1 MRWHPHAAR
10 PDQVRH
16 PLPLTPVL
24 PLGRTAISDDGALLA
39 VRPKPM
45 VRNGLGK
52 PPRLVHQPGQ
62 GERTAETITAEP
74 INDTETKLGRRG
86 PHP

>member
-52 PPRLVHQPGQ
+52 PPHQFDKSVGRLVRQPSQ
-62 GERTAETITAEP
+62 GERTAEP
-74 INDTETKLGRRG
+74 IAA
-86 PHP
+86 

>member
-39 VRPKPM
+39 VPPKPM
-45 VRNGLGK
+45 VRNGLGN

-62 GERTAETITAEP
+62 GERTAETITAET
-74 INDTETKLGRRG
+74 IAA
-86 PHP
+86 